1 MNEGMKNFE
10 RVIQSYLDGRAKE
23 DGRLAERMALPEK
36 SIGECC
42 KYIIGEVS
50 KMKSR
55 EVALTDE
62 EVYGMAVHYYDED
75 NVDVKASRSCRVVS
89 PADMREDK
97 PEGRKSKA
105 EAVEERDKPKGRKA
119 KVAARMDERQLSLF
133 D

>member
-97 PEGRKSKA
+97 P
-105 EAVEERDKPKGRKA
+105 KGRKA